1 MTYRLVK
8 LVVRE
13 AWSRSMC
20 KDCTKCAEMCRGML
34 CWVQCKAVLGA
45 VQSCAGCDAKLCWVQ
60 SKAVLTDLQELTSC

>member
-1 MTYRLVK
+1 MVTINVQRLHKV
-8 LVVRE
+8 
-13 AWSRSMC
+13 
-20 KDCTKCAEMCRGML
+20 CRDVQSML